1 MPIPAHDELYTAL
14 SYVAMAGGSSAP
26 AKKAAKADDEMDLF
40 GDSDE
45 EAAPVGDAK
54 AQRAAAAKAAKEAA
68 DAKKAANK
76 PKKVDKS
83 LVVLVVKP
91 WESDTDLDEL
101 WGLIKATKME
111 GLSWGQNSEKEP
123 LAYGIFQLKI
133 VCTVVDDLV
142 MADDITDLIE
152 QFEDHVQSVQ
162 MLSMNK
168 IS

>member
-1 MPIPAHDELYTAL
+1 MIVVQKTPKFGCLGFAGPAPKASKKTA
-14 SYVAMAGGSSAP
+14 A
-26 AKKAAKADDEMDLF
+26 ADDEIDLF

-54 AQRAAAAKAAKEAA
+54 AQRAAAAAAAKAAA
-68 DAKKAANK
+68 DAKKAASK
-76 PKKVDKS
+76 PKKIDKS

-91 WESDTDLDEL
+91 WESETDLDEL